1 MHIQNGRV
9 ALFTGA
15 IPFIIGAAML
25 VLGGNTLFAF
35 AVLAAAPAVAIR
47 NGRAQRRP
55 ALSDLPISNYDLYDV
70 LQVLSLGVALLL
82 FAGAILPD
90 VLG

>member
-1 MHIQNGRV
+1 MRIQNVRV
-9 ALFTGA
+9 ALATGA
-15 IPFIIGAAML
+15 IPLTLGVVML
-25 VLGGNTLFAF
+25 ILGVSTVFAL

-70 LQVLSLGVALLL
+70 LQVLSLGLALAL
-82 FAGAILPD
+82 FAAAILPE
-90 VLG
+90 L